1 MALKIKKFTL
11 EMRHSLFCE
20 VRKMKMEKVVSLE
33 IWNDKSFVLPV
44 LSFLDSIA
52 SQFGADIV
60 RYNRLRFAFCGILRS
75 RVENC
80 YPGGRGTLHVEIYRS
95 QTSFEISIRDKGV
108 PGWQDFSYDL
118 EQVARDATALRNYI
132 LDQCV
137 DGIGIEKLGK
147 EGQRIYVRQSIK
159 NPIEFKKPEPYQP
172 MEVLDQNISIR
183 PVETEQDAIEAIR
196 CIYSEYGYSYA
207 YENLYY
213 VDSFLQA
220 IRERQLISFLAVND
234 HGQTAGHFAL
244 SFSEIF
250 KNMPEISSVVI
261 RREFRGLKLFAK
273 FVEHCIKIGKEQH
286 FRALMG
292 QPVAF
297 HAKTQK
303 VLMSHGFTATSLL
316 MSYLASDTESEYN
329 KGERLDLC
337 AGVRILDPDA
347 QSKVY
352 PPKEL
357 IPFVQ
362 KIYDRL
368 GWNYEICEEYCP
380 AEHTQ
385 IKIEDAGTLKMTR
398 ILLNEAGEDLA
409 RLLKETVRDTIRKKN
424 EMVELMIHL
433 NNPSCACGYQ
443 AARDC
448 KFAVSGV
455 IPGGENGDYLM
466 MQLLL
471 GETFHYDR
479 MELFG
484 EFEELRDDIR
494 KRSGL

>member
-1 MALKIKKFTL
+1 M
-11 EMRHSLFCE
+11 E
-20 VRKMKMEKVVSLE
+20 MEKVVSLE
-33 IWNDKSFVLPV
+33 IWNNKSFILPV
-44 LSFLDSIA
+44 LSFLDTIA
-52 SQFGADIV
+52 SQAGADII
-60 RYNRLRFAFCGILRS
+60 RYNRLRFALCGILRS
-75 RVENC
+75 RIENC
-80 YPGGRGTLHVEIYRS
+80 YPGGRGTLYVEVYRS
-95 QTSFEISIRDKGV
+95 QTAFEISIRDKGV

-118 EQVARDATALRNYI
+118 ERVAKDATALRNYI

-147 EGQRIYVRQSIK
+147 DGQKIYVRQSIK

-172 MEVLDQNISIR
+172 IEVLDKNISIR

-220 IRERQLISFLAVND
+220 IRERQLISFLAVNE

-244 SFSEIF
+244 SFSELF

-297 HAKTQK
+297 HTMTQK

-316 MSYLASDTESEYN
+316 MSYLASDIESEYN
-329 KGERLDLC
+329 QGKRLDLC
-337 AGVRILDPDA
+337 AGIRILDPDA
-347 QSKVY
+347 RSAVY
-352 PPKEL
+352 PPEEL
-357 IPFVQ
+357 IPFIR

-368 GWNYEICEEYCP
+368 GWEYEICEEYRP

-385 IKIEDAGTLKMTR
+385 IKIEDSSTLKMTR
-398 ILLNEAGEDLA
+398 ILLKEAGEDLEQ
-409 RLLKETVRDTIRKKN
+409 LLRETVRDVIYKKN
-424 EMVELMIHL
+424 EMIELMICL
-433 NNPSCACGYQ
+433 NTPSCAYGYQ
-443 AARDC
+443 VAKDC

-455 IPGGENGDYLM
+455 MPGGENGDYLM

-471 GETFHYDR
+471 GEKFDYDR
-479 MELFG
+479 LELFG
-484 EFEELRDDIR
+484 EFEELRDVIKDDME
-494 KRSGL
+494 KRSKV